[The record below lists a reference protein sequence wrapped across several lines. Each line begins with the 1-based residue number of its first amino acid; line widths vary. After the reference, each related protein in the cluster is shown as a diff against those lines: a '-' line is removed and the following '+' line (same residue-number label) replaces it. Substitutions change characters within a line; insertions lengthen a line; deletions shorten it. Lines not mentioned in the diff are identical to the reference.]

1 MLILYSTSHC
11 HLCEQAL
18 EILNQFSQTHP
29 IQYSV
34 IEIADDEILLT
45 RYGTKIPVVKNAAT
59 HQEIVWPFNAQDLN
73 RIIT

>member
-18 EILNQFSQTHP
+18 EILNQFSQTHAF
-29 IQYSV
+29 QYQI
-34 IEIADDEILLT
+34 IEIADDEILLN
-45 RYGTKIPVVKNAAT
+45 RYGNKIPVVKNTVT
-59 HQEIVWPFNAQDLN
+59 HQEISWPFDMQDLM